1 MDIIK
6 SFKNNDIGINII
18 IKGTHEEP
26 LFRAIDIGTILEIAN
41 IRTSI
46 QDFDKTEKYGVHTVD
61 SMGRDQE
68 TTFLT
73 EKGLYQVL
81 FTSRKP
87 IAKTFKN
94 WVCEVIKEIRINGK
108 YDLENQL
115 KLKNNELIDV
125 KEKTMIDAY
134 DGKAVVY
141 IGVTEENVRKF
152 GYSNDIRHR
161 TQTHK
166 REIGP
171 QFKLEYI
178 IETVYNRELE
188 SMIKETLKDKIISKK
203 YLEKTQTE
211 LVTLDDKFTSKKF
224 YDTVTMFKDSF
235 KNGEMIVKLIDE
247 NEQLKKENILLK
259 ASPHKEDLANGNF
272 IYLSHKP
279 NTLMEYELDLTNDP
293 NKTSCIYM
301 TTNAKKIKNMAYIF
315 LKPYKISENSFE
327 IQHDKIKKTLE
338 YCMAAYDIYD
348 IDKTD
353 NYLFSYLNR
362 CLEDRSLLQKNKPV
376 LQESIFNEYFI
387 DRYELG
393 ENHKIT
399 IIQIYNNFNTW
410 HQEKYGKNIENISE
424 IKLKEDLVKYISDS
438 TKLQKSIVSVTD
450 NLTGKKYFSY
460 PGFVGIK
467 LKDSDI
473 TRLYSENIYREFIE
487 KHIKITNDLNDK
499 LVRIVIINKFVEW
512 LKTTSYAWN
521 PRTKGEERYTK
532 VFFDEITSIIKNLT
546 GVSYEADRHASSK
559 GEYQVKGKS
568 KSKMGYFSGLLL
580 NDSNIK

>member
-6 SFKNNDIGINII
+6 SFKNNDIGINIT

-26 LFRAIDIGTILEIAN
+26 LFRAIDIGTILEIVN

-94 WVCEVIKEIRINGK
+94 WVCEVIKEIRLSGK

-115 KLKNNELIDV
+115 KLKNNEIIDV
-125 KEKTMIDAY
+125 REKTMLDAY
-134 DGKAVVY
+134 DGKALVY
-141 IGVTEENVRKF
+141 IGITEENVRKF
-152 GYSNDIRHR
+152 GYSNDIKTRLSA
-161 TQTHK
+161 HK

-188 SMIKETLKDKIISKK
+188 TMIKDSLKDKIISKT

-211 LVTLDDKFTSKKF
+211 LISLNDKFTSKKL
-224 YDTVTMFKDSF
+224 YETICLFKDSF

-247 NEQLKKENILLK
+247 NEQLKKDIIVLK
-259 ASPHKEDLANGNF
+259 ASPHKEDLTNGNF

-293 NKTSCIYM
+293 NKASCIYM
-301 TTNAKKIKNMAYIF
+301 TTNARKIKNMIYLF
-315 LKPYKISENSFE
+315 LKKYKISENSFE

-338 YCMAAYDIYD
+338 YCMSIYDVYD
-348 IDKTD
+348 IDKSD
-353 NYLFSYLNR
+353 NYLFTYLNR
-362 CLEDRSLLQKNKPV
+362 CLEDRTLLQKNKPI
-376 LQESIFNEYFI
+376 LPETTFNDYFNG
-387 DRYELG
+387 RFELG
-393 ENHKIT
+393 ENHRIT
-399 IIQIYNNFNTW
+399 VIQLYNDFSSW
-410 HQEKYGKNIENISE
+410 HQGKFGKNIENISE
-424 IKLKEDLVKYISDS
+424 IKLKDDLVKYISDT
-438 TKLQKSIVSVTD
+438 TKLQKTMISTTD
-450 NLTGKKYFSY
+450 KLTGKRYSSY

-467 LKDSDI
+467 LKDLKL
-473 TRLYSENIYREFIE
+473 TCLYSESIYKEFID

-499 LVRIVIINKFVEW
+499 LVRVVIINKFVEW
-512 LKTTSYAWN
+512 IKTTSYPWN
-521 PRTKGEERYTK
+521 PKTKGEERYTK

-546 GVSYEADRHASSK
+546 GVNYEADRHASSN
-559 GEYQVKGKS
+559 GEYEVKGKN

-580 NDSNIK
+580 NKLA